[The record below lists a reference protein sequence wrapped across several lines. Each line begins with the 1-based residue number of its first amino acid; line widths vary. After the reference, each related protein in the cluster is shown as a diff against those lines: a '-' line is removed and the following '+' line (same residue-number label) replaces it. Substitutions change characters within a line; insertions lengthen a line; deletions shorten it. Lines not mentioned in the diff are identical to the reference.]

1 MKSNDFSKFNDSNL
15 ERNHYTIAP
24 TNDSLIDSKIY
35 NVNLSIE
42 DFNMSSVSNR
52 TISSDK
58 VFLNVTSVKNDSLDV
73 KISNISVKR
82 SPVYRDTFVDRLIED
97 MRRKNKKLL
106 ESNGTVQKMDIG
118 VEGMLVDDGKL
129 FILTGNGLKNEHDVN
144 KTDVYRESD
153 HISEGTRDENH
164 GARNTTREIGSLK
177 DDTNLVKNGN
187 STKNYASSK
196 AENKNQI
203 EEGKFRS
210 FAGAT
215 TVIPKKLAK
224 LKSDFKVL
232 NDVEQNEVDADYQGD
247 MPFER
252 LPRIEII
259 TDEVLSEL
267 NVKQILECN
276 LPSNATMTAWHKNGQ
291 VRLTTLQ

>member
-1 MKSNDFSKFNDSNL
+1 MKSNDFSKFNDSLL
-15 ERNHYTIAP
+15 ESNHYTIAP
-24 TNDSLIDSKIY
+24 TNKSLIDSKIY
-35 NVNLSIE
+35 NVNVSIQ
-42 DFNMSSVSNR
+42 DVYKSSVSNH
-52 TISSDK
+52 TFSSDK

-73 KISNISVKR
+73 KISSASVKR

-97 MRRKNKKLL
+97 MHRKNKKLL
-106 ESNGTVQKMDIG
+106 DRNETVQKIDMD

-129 FILTGNGLKNEHDVN
+129 FILTGNGFKKDQSSN
-144 KTDVYRESD
+144 KTDVIREPE
-153 HISEGTRDENH
+153 HLVE
-164 GARNTTREIGSLK
+164 RNTDNRRDGSNTSKEIGSLK
-177 DDTNLVKNGN
+177 DVKNLAEIAN
-187 STKNYASSK
+187 STKEDVVSN
-196 AENKNQI
+196 AEDKNKI
-203 EEGKFRS
+203 EEEKYRYFS
-210 FAGAT
+210 GAT
-215 TVIPKKLAK
+215 TVRPKKLVK

-232 NDVEQNEVDADYQGD
+232 NNVEQNEVDADYQGD

-291 VRLTTLQ
+291 VRFLRLF